1 MRKTTD
7 QIKEDWL
14 EDVEYGTLAPT
25 IEVFDDEEF
34 KEKLAEY
41 NDAQSIKE
49 MSVTRGWL
57 VLKRLLIEEAERRMQ
72 DLIRCD
78 EDDDEKLKKVKKE
91 HLKAKHARDYITDLV
106 ENAKDVPR
114 PVKQEVEQ

>member
-78 EDDDEKLKKVKKE
+78 EDDDEKLKKGKKE
-91 HLKAKHARDYITDLV
+91 IKVNSNLVQKEEKDCEDYEGSYFSLLLSD
-106 ENAKDVPR
+106 
-114 PVKQEVEQ
+114 